1 MKCKGVMNMEELV
14 EEEMICPL
22 CGKPLVDAPSG
33 IWCVNPKCEV
43 EDDYLM
49 YDEEGRRNE

>member
-1 MKCKGVMNMEELV
+1 MNMEEFL

-22 CGKPLVDAPSG
+22 CGKPLVDEPSG
-33 IWCVNPKCEV
+33 IWCVNPTCEV

-49 YDEEGRRNE
+49 YDDEGVRKDD